1 MRTSARNHFVGQIV
15 EIKSGP
21 VDDEIILRTPDGLSV
36 VAIITRGSA
45 EALGLARGSNAFAL
59 VKASSVIVL
68 VDYDSRKVSARNN
81 ISGKIS
87 RIIKG
92 AVSSEVEILAP
103 GGASV
108 VAIVTNESVDR
119 LRLAAG
125 AHASAIF
132 KASSVIVGIE

>member
-1 MRTSARNHFVGQIV
+1 MEGVMRTSARNHFVGQIS

-21 VDDEIILRTPDGLSV
+21 VDDEVILRTPDGLSV

-45 EALGLARGSNAFAL
+45 EALGLARGSTAFAL
-59 VKASSVIVL
+59 VKASSVIIL

-92 AVSSEVEILAP
+92 AVSSEVEIA
-103 GGASV
+103 
-108 VAIVTNESVDR
+108 NQ
-119 LRLAAG
+119 
-125 AHASAIF
+125 
-132 KASSVIVGIE
+132 SSPS